1 MCTVLENRKQR
12 AKINS
17 AYSSWE
23 EILFGVPK
31 RSILGPL
38 LFNIFLCEFFY
49 MMGDTYFASYA
60 DDNTSYVSP
69 DTIDEVIKRL
79 ETVSLQLFKWF
90 ADKQMKVNQDKFH
103 LMISENENVS
113 MYIRPFEIK
122 ITN

>member
-1 MCTVLENRKQR
+1 
-12 AKINS
+12 
-17 AYSSWE
+17 
-23 EILFGVPK
+23 
-31 RSILGPL
+31 
-38 LFNIFLCEFFY
+38 
-49 MMGDTYFASYA
+49 MMGDTYFASYT

-69 DTIDEVIKRL
+69 DTINEVIKRL